1 MPPADPAVR
10 SNVHWSIALPNNLGG
25 LKDGLNGLDTWLQS
39 HRVDTETENRA
50 RLVFDEIVTNVIR
63 HAHGDDKSHLIHAD
77 LRLSGGALTLSFRD
91 DGRPF
96 DPRSVAPPKPAA
108 SLAQASVGGRGLTLV
123 RAVASHIDYERTAD
137 GYNHLTV
144 TLPRR

>member
-10 SNVHWSIALPNNLGG
+10 SNVNWSIALPNNLGG

-96 DPRSVAPPKPAA
+96 DPRSVEGRFYPELQCQCRRADRAGQRSFRTDLNGRHG
-108 SLAQASVGGRGLTLV
+108 SLGHR
-123 RAVASHIDYERTAD
+123 
-137 GYNHLTV
+137 
-144 TLPRR
+144 